1 MIANGA
7 TETEAY
13 AALQRKLNEE
23 VKKHASAEGKLT
35 DALNGEAATKKDKGA
50 KGIAIANVNID
61 PSQVGEG
68 VQEWDGQTTWS
79 KLRDKM
85 SDDVK
90 NEHQEQKRMRA
101 EMLPFTQLLKGNM
114 T

>member
-1 MIANGA
+1 MTN
-7 TETEAY
+7 ELNTEAT
-13 AALQRKLNEE
+13 KLKN
-23 VKKHASAEGKLT
+23 KKHDKE
-35 DALNGEAATKKDKGA
+35 DKDED
-50 KGIAIANVNID
+50 VLVHVSID
-61 PSQVGEG
+61 PSEVGQG